1 MSIRNL
7 PWKEEPAAE
16 ARMTS
21 LGIARTVQDVTLGQI
36 NHAQSAYA
44 NSRGSLRVV
53 EEHAEKL
60 GRDMSL
66 GQPFFRVILYPK
78 ADGTYDIVGG
88 VNRVYAL
95 RMCALA
101 EHLNVNTVVISA
113 VVLDPNTPRDKQEL
127 LAYTLNLDMGQPV
140 PRDTVRLLALLIIE
154 RYPTLGMDVIAKQ
167 FRVTQRQLARWQQ
180 LSDLKYEIAAL
191 GLTTT
196 AMYDN
201 TLEQLAR
208 LRSDAAAFTG
218 MASVV
223 AEHGMECEE
232 LTRHVNDLIAMPKG
246 QRVPAIQAI
255 NRQLVQAGNNP
266 SRFGAPGRKRK
277 RACPFLKRLRQL
289 QLSICPTAN
298 VANTKKLEDLVGPRN
313 GKEIPA
319 VVEAIEQAIA
329 LLKRLLA
336 QRTQPSAQALKGS
349 RKRRKQSKAKAN
361 AR

>member
-1 MSIRNL
+1 
-7 PWKEEPAAE
+7 
-16 ARMTS
+16 
-21 LGIARTVQDVTLGQI
+21 
-36 NHAQSAYA
+36 
-44 NSRGSLRVV
+44 
-53 EEHAEKL
+53 
-60 GRDMSL
+60 
-66 GQPFFRVILYPK
+66 
-78 ADGTYDIVGG
+78 
-88 VNRVYAL
+88 
-95 RMCALA
+95 
-101 EHLNVNTVVISA
+101 
-113 VVLDPNTPRDKQEL
+113 
-127 LAYTLNLDMGQPV
+127 
-140 PRDTVRLLALLIIE
+140 
-154 RYPTLGMDVIAKQ
+154 MDVIAKQ